1 MSRLRN
7 PLILS
12 TVLILADQ
20 ALKIFIKTHFA
31 LGDSVELTP
40 WFQLHF
46 TENPGMAFGLNWG
59 GAAGKVVLSLFRIA
73 AIGGIVWYTI
83 HLAKKGAH
91 PFVLTTLA
99 LIFAGALGNVI
110 DSLCYGLL
118 FDRGLVWS
126 PEYEFWMAYEGIAQ
140 WGQGYAAPLLGNV
153 VDMLYFP
160 LWTGYLPEWL
170 PIWGGDYFQFFRPI
184 FNLADA
190 YVTVG
195 VVFWYIASRRPDWWP
210 A

>member
-1 MSRLRN
+1 LNRLRK
-7 PLILS
+7 PLMLAL
-12 TVLILADQ
+12 VLIAADQ
-20 ALKIFIKTHFA
+20 ALKIAIKTQFA
-31 LGDSVELTP
+31 LGDSVELLP

-73 AIGGIVWYTI
+73 AIGGIVWYAV

-99 LIFAGALGNVI
+99 LIFAGALGNVL
-110 DSLCYGLL
+110 DSLFYGLL

-126 PEYEFWMAYEGIAQ
+126 PEYEFWMAYDGVAQ
-140 WGQGYAAPLLGNV
+140 WGGGYAAPLLGNV

-170 PIWGGDYFQFFRPI
+170 PFWGGDYFQFFRPI

-195 VVFWYIASRRPDWWP
+195 VVFWYLASRRPEWWP

>member
-1 MSRLRN
+1 LNRLRK
-7 PLILS
+7 PLMLAL
-12 TVLILADQ
+12 VLIAADQ
-20 ALKIFIKTHFA
+20 ALKIAIKTQFA
-31 LGDSVELTP
+31 LGDSVELLP

-73 AIGGIVWYTI
+73 AIGGIVWYAV
-83 HLAKKGAH
+83 HLAKKGAP

-99 LIFAGALGNVI
+99 LIFAGALGNVL
-110 DSLCYGLL
+110 DSLFYGLL

-126 PEYEFWMAYEGIAQ
+126 PEYEFWMAYDGVAQ
-140 WGQGYAAPLLGNV
+140 WGGGYAAPLLGNV

-170 PIWGGDYFQFFRPI
+170 PFWGGDYFQFFRPI

-195 VVFWYIASRRPDWWP
+195 VVFWYLASRRPEWWP

>member
-1 MSRLRN
+1 MNRLRN
-7 PLILS
+7 PLILAL
-12 TVLILADQ
+12 VLIVADQ
-20 ALKIFIKTHFA
+20 ALKIAIKTQFA
-31 LGDSVELTP
+31 LGDAVELTS
-40 WFQLHF
+40 WFHLHF

-59 GAAGKVVLSLFRIA
+59 GATGKIILSLFRIS
-73 AIGGIVWYTI
+73 AIGGIVWYAI
-83 HLAKKGAH
+83 RLARRGAH

-110 DSLCYGLL
+110 DSLLYGLV

-126 PEYEFWMAYEGIAQ
+126 PEYEFWMAYDGVAQ
-140 WGQGYAAPLLGNV
+140 WGTGYAAPLLGNV

-160 LWTGYLPEWL
+160 LWAGYLPDWL

-190 YVTVG
+190 YVSVG
-195 VVFWYIASRRPDWWP
+195 VVFWYVASRRPDWWP

>member
-1 MSRLRN
+1 MLA
-7 PLILS
+7 LA
-12 TVLILADQ
+12 LILADQ
-20 ALKIFIKTHFA
+20 ALKIFIKTQFA
-31 LGDSVELTP
+31 LGDSVALTP

-73 AIGGIVWYTI
+73 AIGGIVWYAI

>member
-7 PLILS
+7 PIFLA

-20 ALKIFIKTHFA
+20 ALKIAIKTQFA
-31 LGDSVELTP
+31 LGDSVEIMP
-40 WFQLHF
+40 WFHLHF

-73 AIGGIVWYTI
+73 AIVGIVWY
-83 HLAKKGAH
+83 AVRMARRGAH
-91 PFVLTTLA
+91 PLVLTTLA
-99 LIFAGALGNVI
+99 LIFAGALGNVL
-110 DSLCYGLL
+110 DSLLYGQL

-126 PEYEFWMAYEGIAQ
+126 TEYQFWMAYDGIAQ
-140 WGQGYAAPLLGNV
+140 WGGGYAPPLLGNV

-160 LWTGYLPEWL
+160 LWTGYLPDWL
-170 PIWGGDYFQFFRPI
+170 PIWGGTYFQFFRPI

-190 YVTVG
+190 YVSVG
-195 VVFWYIASRRPDWWP
+195 VVLWYFASRRPEWWP